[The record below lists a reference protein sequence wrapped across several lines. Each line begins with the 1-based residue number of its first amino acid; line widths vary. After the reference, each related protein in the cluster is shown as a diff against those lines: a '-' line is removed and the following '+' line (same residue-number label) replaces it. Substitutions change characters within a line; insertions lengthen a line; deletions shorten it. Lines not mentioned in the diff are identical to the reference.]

1 MGAIMETQSTKKK
14 ITFKKIT
21 ITIIF
26 MVIIAVL
33 SSFGKLLDFWTDF
46 LWFKEV
52 GYTSTYIKQVF
63 AKLYIG
69 MPFFVA
75 FTVFMYIYL
84 QRIKS
89 NYYKYMNILTTK
101 DEEKTLN
108 QTIGVVSVL
117 TALFFSFGIAGSFW
131 MQILKFINATSFN
144 IKDPIFVKDIGFYVF
159 TLPLVTEIFTFLLGF
174 IIFLMLITIVI
185 YIVLIS
191 IRQPMDKEEL
201 GSKIRRLR
209 TENSFVS
216 LQKRVMEL
224 ALDQI
229 MLIGVVFFAI
239 IALRS
244 YLASFALLYSE
255 TGAIYGAGFTDI
267 NVTLGVY
274 RIQMVVSI
282 VSAIAL
288 ILARYKRNKKLAA
301 FGPIALVAVYL
312 LGIGAEMAVQAVI
325 VSPNELARERKYIT
339 NSLEYTKM
347 AYGLDDIDVEEFSVD
362 QDLTYDDLL
371 DNQDTISNI
380 SLNDYRPTNE
390 AYNQLQGLR
399 NYYKFHDVDIDRY
412 IIDGKL
418 TQMFLSVRELDKEAL
433 DDNAKTWVNQHLKYT
448 HGYGLT
454 MSPVNKVT
462 SSGQPSMVVRNV
474 PPVSDYKE
482 LEVTVPQIYF
492 GELTNDYVV
501 VNTDEQEFDYP
512 MGEELQTTKYQGTAG
527 IKLNFLNKVL
537 YSIREGS
544 FKLLVSGGVNS
555 DSKIIINRNIM
566 DRVNKIAPFL
576 SYDED
581 PYAVVVNGKIYYIID
596 GYTTTKYFP
605 YAEPF
610 NENANYIRNS
620 FKVIVDA
627 YNGDVNYY
635 IVDEKDPLVE
645 TYSKIFPKLFKPM
658 SDMPKEFISHLR
670 YPQTMFDIQAK
681 MYGTYHTNQP
691 DIFYN
696 REDKWEIAKQNY
708 QGKTQV
714 MESLY
719 FTFELPGEGKPEFV
733 LSIPYTPTGKQNM
746 TAFLVARNDGD
757 NYGKLKLYEFPK
769 SKTIIGPEQV
779 EARISNNDV
788 ISRDLALWDS
798 RGSQVLRGNI
808 LTIPI
813 NSSILY
819 IEPLYIRAD
828 SEKAIPEVR
837 RIIASYND
845 KVVMEDTLEKA
856 LTSLFGGSSDSNEQ
870 IESSVSDEPTDI
882 EQMPVNSPLPEDEA
896 GLIKQANELYE
907 QAQEALKAG
916 SLSEYEKKINELGN
930 ILKRLEQ

>member
-69 MPFFVA
+69 IPFFVA
-75 FTVFMYIYL
+75 FTVFIYIYL

-108 QTIGVVSVL
+108 QTMGVVAVL
-117 TALFFSFGIAGSFW
+117 TSLFFSFGIAGSFW
-131 MQILKFINATSFN
+131 MQILKFINSTSFN
-144 IKDPIFVKDIGFYVF
+144 IKDPIFAKDIGFYVF

-209 TENSFVS
+209 TDNSFAS

-224 ALDQI
+224 ALGQI

-239 IALRS
+239 VALRS
-244 YLASFALLYSE
+244 YLASFGLLYSE

-274 RIQMVVSI
+274 RIQIAVSI
-282 VSAIAL
+282 ISAIAL

-347 AYGLDDIDVEEFSVD
+347 AYGLDDIDVEEFPVD

-371 DNQDTISNI
+371 ENQDTISNI
-380 SLNDYRPTNE
+380 SLNDYRPTKE

-482 LEVTVPQIYF
+482 LEVTVPQVYF

-708 QGKTQV
+708 QGKIQE

-746 TAFLVARNDGD
+746 TAFLVARNDGEY
-757 NYGKLKLYEFPK
+757 YGKLKLFEFPK
-769 SKTIIGPEQV
+769 SKTIIGPEQI

-788 ISRDLALWDS
+788 ISRDLSLWDS

-856 LTSLFGGSSDSNEQ
+856 LTSLFGGPSDPNEQ
-870 IESSVSDEPTDI
+870 IESSVSDESTDI
-882 EQMPVNSPLPEDEA
+882 EQIPVDSPLPEDEA

-907 QAQEALKAG
+907 QAQEALKSG

>member
-26 MVIIAVL
+26 MVIIAIL

-69 MPFFVA
+69 IPFFVA
-75 FTVFMYIYL
+75 FTVFIYIYL

-89 NYYKYMNILTTK
+89 NYYRYMNILTTK

-108 QTIGVVSVL
+108 QTMGVVSVL
-117 TALFFSFGIAGSFW
+117 TALFFSFGIANSFW
-131 MQILKFINATSFN
+131 MQILKFINSTSFN
-144 IKDPIFVKDIGFYVF
+144 IKDPIFAKDIGFYVF

-209 TENSFVS
+209 TDNSFAS

-239 IALRS
+239 VALRS
-244 YLASFALLYSE
+244 YLASFGLLYSE

-274 RIQMVVSI
+274 RIQIAVSI
-282 VSAIAL
+282 ISAIAL

-339 NSLEYTKM
+339 NSVEYTKM
-347 AYGLDDIDVEEFSVD
+347 AYGLDDIDVEEFPVD

-371 DNQDTISNI
+371 ENQDTISNI

-627 YNGDVNYY
+627 YNGDVDYY
-635 IVDEKDPLVE
+635 IVDEKEPLVE

-658 SDMPKEFISHLR
+658 SDMPKEFVSHLR

-708 QGKTQV
+708 QGKIQE

-733 LSIPYTPTGKQNM
+733 LSIPYTPTGKQTM

-788 ISRDLALWDS
+788 MSRDLALWDS

-856 LTSLFGGSSDSNEQ
+856 LTSLFGGPSDPNEQ

-882 EQMPVNSPLPEDEA
+882 EQMPVDSPLPEDEA

>member
-69 MPFFVA
+69 IPFFVA
-75 FTVFMYIYL
+75 FTVFIYIYL

-108 QTIGVVSVL
+108 QTMGVVAVL

-131 MQILKFINATSFN
+131 MQILKFINSTSFN

-174 IIFLMLITIVI
+174 IIFLMLITVVI

-209 TENSFVS
+209 TDNSFAS

-239 IALRS
+239 VALRS
-244 YLASFALLYSE
+244 YLASFGLLYSE

-288 ILARYKRNKKLAA
+288 ILARYKRNKKLVA

-347 AYGLDDIDVEEFSVD
+347 AYGLDDIDVEEFPVD

-371 DNQDTISNI
+371 ENQDTISNI

-399 NYYKFHDVDIDRY
+399 NYYRFHDVDIDRY
-412 IIDGKL
+412 MIDGKL

-627 YNGDVNYY
+627 YNGDVDYY

-658 SDMPKEFISHLR
+658 SDMPKEFVSHLR

-708 QGKTQV
+708 QGKIQE

-719 FTFELPGEGKPEFV
+719 FTFELPDEGKPEFV

-746 TAFLVARNDGD
+746 TAFLVARNDGEY
-757 NYGKLKLYEFPK
+757 YGKLKLFEFPK
-769 SKTIIGPEQV
+769 SKTIIGPEQI

-856 LTSLFGGSSDSNEQ
+856 LTSLFGGPSDPNEQ

-882 EQMPVNSPLPEDEA
+882 EQMPVDSPLPEDEA
-896 GLIKQANELYE
+896 GLIKQANQLYE
-907 QAQEALKAG
+907 QAQEALKSG

>member
-33 SSFGKLLDFWTDF
+33 SSFGKLLDFWTDL
-46 LWFKEV
+46 LWFKEI
-52 GYTSTYIKQVF
+52 GYTATYVKQVF
-63 AKLYIG
+63 AKLYVGI
-69 MPFFVA
+69 PFFV
-75 FTVFMYIYL
+75 VFMIFIYIYL

-89 NYYKYMNILTTK
+89 NYYRYMNILTTK

-108 QTIGVVSVL
+108 QTMGVVSVL
-117 TALFFSFGIAGSFW
+117 TALFFSFGIANSFW
-131 MQILKFINATSFN
+131 MQILKFINSTSFN
-144 IKDPIFVKDIGFYVF
+144 IKDPIFAKDIGFYVF

-209 TENSFVS
+209 TDNSFAS

-239 IALRS
+239 VALRS
-244 YLASFALLYSE
+244 YLASFGLLYSE

-274 RIQMVVSI
+274 RIQIAVSI
-282 VSAIAL
+282 ISAIAL

-658 SDMPKEFISHLR
+658 SDMPKEFVSHLR
-670 YPQTMFDIQAK
+670 YPQTMFDVQAK

-746 TAFLVARNDGD
+746 TAFLVARNDGEY
-757 NYGKLKLYEFPK
+757 YGKLKLFEFPK
-769 SKTIIGPEQV
+769 SKTIIGPEQI

-856 LTSLFGGSSDSNEQ
+856 LTSLFGGPSDPNEQ

-882 EQMPVNSPLPEDEA
+882 EQMPVDSPLPEDEA
-896 GLIKQANELYE
+896 GLIKQANQLYE

>member
-1 MGAIMETQSTKKK
+1 
-14 ITFKKIT
+14 
-21 ITIIF
+21 
-26 MVIIAVL
+26 
-33 SSFGKLLDFWTDF
+33 
-46 LWFKEV
+46 
-52 GYTSTYIKQVF
+52 
-63 AKLYIG
+63 
-69 MPFFVA
+69 
-75 FTVFMYIYL
+75 
-84 QRIKS
+84 
-89 NYYKYMNILTTK
+89 
-101 DEEKTLN
+101 
-108 QTIGVVSVL
+108 
-117 TALFFSFGIAGSFW
+117 
-131 MQILKFINATSFN
+131 
-144 IKDPIFVKDIGFYVF
+144 
-159 TLPLVTEIFTFLLGF
+159 
-174 IIFLMLITIVI
+174 
-185 YIVLIS
+185 
-191 IRQPMDKEEL
+191 
-201 GSKIRRLR
+201 
-209 TENSFVS
+209 
-216 LQKRVMEL
+216 
-224 ALDQI
+224 
-229 MLIGVVFFAI
+229 
-239 IALRS
+239 
-244 YLASFALLYSE
+244 
-255 TGAIYGAGFTDI
+255 
-267 NVTLGVY
+267 
-274 RIQMVVSI
+274 
-282 VSAIAL
+282 
-288 ILARYKRNKKLAA
+288 
-301 FGPIALVAVYL
+301 
-312 LGIGAEMAVQAVI
+312 MAVQAVI

-627 YNGDVNYY
+627 YNGDVDY
-635 IVDEKDPLVE
+635 
-645 TYSKIFPKLFKPM
+645 
-658 SDMPKEFISHLR
+658 
-670 YPQTMFDIQAK
+670 
-681 MYGTYHTNQP
+681 
-691 DIFYN
+691 
-696 REDKWEIAKQNY
+696 
-708 QGKTQV
+708 
-714 MESLY
+714 
-719 FTFELPGEGKPEFV
+719 
-733 LSIPYTPTGKQNM
+733 
-746 TAFLVARNDGD
+746 
-757 NYGKLKLYEFPK
+757 
-769 SKTIIGPEQV
+769 
-779 EARISNNDV
+779 
-788 ISRDLALWDS
+788 
-798 RGSQVLRGNI
+798 
-808 LTIPI
+808 
-813 NSSILY
+813 
-819 IEPLYIRAD
+819 
-828 SEKAIPEVR
+828 
-837 RIIASYND
+837 
-845 KVVMEDTLEKA
+845 
-856 LTSLFGGSSDSNEQ
+856 
-870 IESSVSDEPTDI
+870 
-882 EQMPVNSPLPEDEA
+882 
-896 GLIKQANELYE
+896 
-907 QAQEALKAG
+907 
-916 SLSEYEKKINELGN
+916 
-930 ILKRLEQ
+930 

>member
-69 MPFFVA
+69 IPFFVA
-75 FTVFMYIYL
+75 FTVFIYIYL

-108 QTIGVVSVL
+108 QTMGVVSVL
-117 TALFFSFGIAGSFW
+117 TALFFSFRIANSFW
-131 MQILKFINATSFN
+131 MQILKFINSTSFN
-144 IKDPIFVKDIGFYVF
+144 IKDPIFAKDIGFYVF

-174 IIFLMLITIVI
+174 IIFLMLITVVI

-209 TENSFVS
+209 TDNSFAS

-239 IALRS
+239 VALRS
-244 YLASFALLYSE
+244 YLASFGLLYSE

-620 FKVIVDA
+620 FKVIIDA

-856 LTSLFGGSSDSNEQ
+856 LTSLFGGPSDPNEQ

-882 EQMPVNSPLPEDEA
+882 EQMPVDSPLPEDEA

>member
-69 MPFFVA
+69 IPFFVA
-75 FTVFMYIYL
+75 FTVFIYIYL

-108 QTIGVVSVL
+108 QTMGVVAVL

-131 MQILKFINATSFN
+131 MQILKFINSTSFN

-174 IIFLMLITIVI
+174 IIFLMLITVVI

-209 TENSFVS
+209 TDNSFAS

-239 IALRS
+239 VALRS
-244 YLASFALLYSE
+244 YLASFGLLYSE

-856 LTSLFGGSSDSNEQ
+856 LTSLFGGPSDPNEQ

-882 EQMPVNSPLPEDEA
+882 EQMPVDSPLPEDEA

>member
-69 MPFFVA
+69 IPFFVA
-75 FTVFMYIYL
+75 FTVFIYIYL

-108 QTIGVVSVL
+108 QTMGVVAVL

-131 MQILKFINATSFN
+131 MQILKFINSTSFN

-174 IIFLMLITIVI
+174 IIFLMLITVVI

-209 TENSFVS
+209 TDNSFAS

-239 IALRS
+239 VALRS
-244 YLASFALLYSE
+244 YLASFGLLYSE

-620 FKVIVDA
+620 FKVIIDA

-856 LTSLFGGSSDSNEQ
+856 LTSLFGGPSDPNEQ

-882 EQMPVNSPLPEDEA
+882 EQMPVDSPLPEDEA

>member
-1 MGAIMETQSTKKK
+1 
-14 ITFKKIT
+14 
-21 ITIIF
+21 
-26 MVIIAVL
+26 
-33 SSFGKLLDFWTDF
+33 
-46 LWFKEV
+46 
-52 GYTSTYIKQVF
+52 
-63 AKLYIG
+63 
-69 MPFFVA
+69 
-75 FTVFMYIYL
+75 
-84 QRIKS
+84 
-89 NYYKYMNILTTK
+89 
-101 DEEKTLN
+101 
-108 QTIGVVSVL
+108 
-117 TALFFSFGIAGSFW
+117 
-131 MQILKFINATSFN
+131 
-144 IKDPIFVKDIGFYVF
+144 
-159 TLPLVTEIFTFLLGF
+159 
-174 IIFLMLITIVI
+174 
-185 YIVLIS
+185 
-191 IRQPMDKEEL
+191 
-201 GSKIRRLR
+201 
-209 TENSFVS
+209 
-216 LQKRVMEL
+216 MEL

-229 MLIGVVFFAI
+229 MLIGVVFFVI

-282 VSAIAL
+282 ASAIAL

-301 FGPIALVAVYL
+301 IGPIALVAVYL
-312 LGIGAEMAVQAVI
+312 LGLGAEMAVQAVI

-347 AYGLDDIDVEEFSVD
+347 AYGLDDIDVENFSVD
-362 QDLTYDDLL
+362 QNLTYDDLI

-380 SLNDYRPTNE
+380 SLNDYRPTKE

-462 SSGQPSMVVRNV
+462 SSGQPSMIVRNV

-627 YNGDVNYY
+627 YNGDVDYY

-658 SDMPKEFISHLR
+658 SDMPKEFVSHLR

-708 QGKTQV
+708 QGKIQE

-757 NYGKLKLYEFPK
+757 NYGKLKLFEFPK
-769 SKTIIGPEQV
+769 SKTIIGPEQI

-788 ISRDLALWDS
+788 ISRDLSLWDS

-856 LTSLFGGSSDSNEQ
+856 LTSLFGGPSDPNEQ
-870 IESSVSDEPTDI
+870 IESSVSDESTDI
-882 EQMPVNSPLPEDEA
+882 EQIPVDSPLPEDEA
-896 GLIKQANELYE
+896 GLIKQANQLYE
-907 QAQEALKAG
+907 QAQEALKSG

>member
-69 MPFFVA
+69 IPFFVA

-108 QTIGVVSVL
+108 QTMGVVSVL
-117 TALFFSFGIAGSFW
+117 TALFFSFGIANSFW
-131 MQILKFINATSFN
+131 MQILKFINSTSFN
-144 IKDPIFVKDIGFYVF
+144 IKDPIFAKDIGFYVF

-209 TENSFVS
+209 TDNSFAS

-239 IALRS
+239 VALRS
-244 YLASFALLYSE
+244 YLASFGLLYSE

-274 RIQMVVSI
+274 RIQIAVSI

-347 AYGLDDIDVEEFSVD
+347 AYGLDDIDVEEFPVD

-882 EQMPVNSPLPEDEA
+882 EQMPVDSPLPEDEA